1 MAPDFSWMQRLADHA
16 ELNDEILPGQ
26 TVLELIGEGRVLI
39 EGHGG
44 VYVYSDVEICV
55 KVKYGVLKIVGRNLK
70 LSQMTLY
77 KLIIS
82 GFISEIYLIRRNQV

>member
-16 ELNDEILPGQ
+16 ELADEILPGQ

-44 VYVYSDVEICV
+44 VSAYSDAEICV
-55 KVKYGVLKIVGRNLK
+55 KVKYGIVKIVGSNLK

-82 GFISEIYLIRRNQV
+82 GSVSGIHIVRRNQI